1 MLGKIR
7 GCAAPDEIKIEALRM
22 ETVGVVNGSVV
33 AWRAF
38 QVECFG
44 NVDQCNLR
52 LAMCSQ

>member
-7 GCAAPDEIKIEALRM
+7 GCADQDEIKIEALRM
-22 ETVGVVNGSVV
+22 DVAGVGNGSVV